1 MQFSQISVAWACR
14 VAEGGTFRFYLNH
27 CSHFCPMTHRDWDW
41 AHSSER
47 PWSLSAK
54 YNKRFLGTDFQL
66 HPYQILPRFVS
77 PRKHEVDRSNREDLP
92 DQQKL
97 LQPLLRLHCRLP
109 GTSSF
114 PSEIWCENEM
124 RWYKEE
130 ELLVLA
136 QKRHHVKPFQETFP
150 NQSEVR
156 SVRWHPQNVSS
167 RTIIHFLPGLG
178 HHFWSG
184 PATFLFWKSSLLD
197 FMVLKSIQPGWK
209 PFGSKHQR
217 KWRRDVKLLPGWTAW
232 NLINWE
238 HKGPDKTDFELIS
251 LQYVKALLRNIGHFI
266 G

>member
-109 GTSSF
+109 GEILGMCSELVSSQSSHT
-114 PSEIWCENEM
+114 PSLWAQPRFLEPATP
-124 RWYKEE
+124 EE
-130 ELLVLA
+130 RVCVSRLSEDPPTDPSCGWGTLTKKASDFCLRLAAPERPMLWIQIHQQSLDSILLVY
-136 QKRHHVKPFQETFP
+136 FP
-150 NQSEVR
+150 LLSSENMALER
-156 SVRWHPQNVSS
+156 MSVLHWSRCIKLSESSNVLILLFMSCLSS
-167 RTIIHFLPGLG
+167 
-178 HHFWSG
+178 
-184 PATFLFWKSSLLD
+184 
-197 FMVLKSIQPGWK
+197 V
-209 PFGSKHQR
+209 
-217 KWRRDVKLLPGWTAW
+217 
-232 NLINWE
+232 
-238 HKGPDKTDFELIS
+238 
-251 LQYVKALLRNIGHFI
+251 
-266 G
+266 